1 MDNWNVD
8 TAERLKLINFM
19 MGEIHDLSDDI
30 YENFVDQDYSQVC
43 LCVVKLNQRLKDL
56 VDLLNYKSNFSR
68 YDCFSEDFN
77 MQIELKCRTR
87 HYDELLIE
95 HIKYEYMMQES
106 AKNKARAIYINST
119 PQGVWAFDLNHISK
133 TNALNWEVRNLP
145 AKTHWDRGQTK
156 SKKISYLHIDLGHNI
171 TDKLL

>member
-1 MDNWNVD
+1 MRYKDEQSLYEALRD
-8 TAERLKLINFM
+8 SLIP
-19 MGEIHDLSDDI
+19 
-30 YENFVDQDYSQVC
+30 
-43 LCVVKLNQRLKDL
+43 
-56 VDLLNYKSNFSR
+56 DLLNYKSNFSR

-87 HYDELLIE
+87 HFDELLIE

-106 AKNKARAIYINST
+106 AKNKTRAIYINST

-133 TNALNWEVRNLP
+133 TNALSWEVRNLP